1 MMTLDLTQDHVD
13 EATVLLRAAETRQ
26 PVAPS
31 SERWPGLTI
40 DDGYR
45 IQRALIDRRIA
56 AGARIVGRK
65 VGLTSAAMQE
75 MLGVDQPDYGVLLDD
90 MVRSHPAEV
99 VRDELVAPRVE
110 AEIAFEIE
118 APLFGPEVSLEDV
131 LAATARVRPALEII
145 DSRVAD
151 WRIAIADTIADN
163 ASSAQVVLGAAV
175 PATGLDLAA
184 EVATVTIGDRSVSGP
199 GSAVLGHPANAV
211 AWLARTLAVHG
222 EGLRPGD
229 IVLPGAVAAALPFER
244 GDVIHARFST
254 LGDLEVPVR

>member
-1 MMTLDLTQDHVD
+1 MTLDLTQDHVD

-118 APLFGPEVSLEDV
+118 APLSGPEVSLEDV

-145 DSRVAD
+145 DSRVAN

-211 AWLARTLAVHG
+211 AWLARTLALHG
-222 EGLRPGD
+222 EGLRAGD
-229 IVLPGAVAAALPFER
+229 IVLPGAVAAALPFES

-254 LGDLEVPVR
+254 LGDLEVAVR